1 MSNTYFAGI
10 DAGSTYVKAALLDED
25 QALVAFD
32 QHPTGIDA
40 DGTSQKMIATMAE
53 ANGIQADQILK
64 IIATGYS
71 RRNISLAQ
79 DTVTEIKAHA
89 HGAAWAAPDGVDIRT
104 VIDIGGQDSKVIVLD
119 QDNEIVNFAM
129 NDKCAAG
136 TGRFLESLARVLELD
151 ISELGP
157 LSLQSTM
164 PLNINSTCVVFA
176 ESEVVSLVAR
186 KKKRED
192 IAAGIHHSLA
202 KRIAAMARKAGAR
215 AEIILTGGGGRNAGI
230 ADALD
235 EALLM
240 DIHVPEYPQLN
251 GAIGAAL
258 LARYMAEQRAQRA
271 CAV

>member
-1 MSNTYFAGI
+1 MSQTYFAGI
-10 DAGSTYVKAALLDED
+10 DAGSTYVKAALMDEN

-32 QHPTGIDA
+32 QRPTGIDA
-40 DGTSQKMIATMAE
+40 DGTSQKMIAAMAE
-53 ANGIQADQILK
+53 ANGIPADHIQN

-71 RRNISLAQ
+71 RRNISMAR

-89 HGAAWAAPDGVDIRT
+89 RGAAWSAPNSIGIRT

-119 QDNEIVNFAM
+119 GDNEILNFAM

-157 LSLQSTM
+157 LSLQSNM
-164 PLNINSTCVVFA
+164 PLSINSTCVVFA

-202 KRIAAMARKAGAR
+202 KRIAAMARKAGAQPG
-215 AEIILTGGGGRNAGI
+215 ILLTGGGGRNAGI
-230 ADALD
+230 ASALD

-251 GAIGAAL
+251 GALGAAL
-258 LARYMAEQRAQRA
+258 IGMTED
-271 CAV
+271 

>member
-1 MSNTYFAGI
+1 MSKTYFAGI
-10 DAGSTYVKAALLDED
+10 DAGSTYVKAALMDENH
-25 QALVAFD
+25 ALVAFD
-32 QHPTGIDA
+32 QRPTGIDA
-40 DGTSQKMIATMAE
+40 DGTSQKMITAMA
-53 ANGIQADQILK
+53 ASNGIQAAQIQK

-71 RRNISLAQ
+71 RRNISVAQ

-89 HGAAWAAPDGVDIRT
+89 RGAAWAAPDGIGIRT

-119 QDNEIVNFAM
+119 GDNEIANFAM

-151 ISELGP
+151 IGELGP
-157 LSLQSTM
+157 LSLQSTL
-164 PLNINSTCVVFA
+164 PLTINSTCVVFA

-215 AEIILTGGGGRNAGI
+215 PEILLTGGGGRNAGI
-230 ADALD
+230 ADALE
-235 EALLM
+235 EALLA

-251 GAIGAAL
+251 GALGAAL
-258 LARYMAEQRAQRA
+258 VAMVERQ
-271 CAV
+271 